1 MHAIYEQ
8 KVACPVSTAASG
20 TSPAG
25 ARAAFA
31 NTESSLTDYI
41 TNTYHNAARRG
52 HRIVPII
59 MESFG
64 GLAPGAVSL
73 LDELA
78 RAHGSRLGKDELSA
92 PWCARSFKRLH
103 AMRITIA
110 LHCAAAEEILQ
121 TVHLDAAADAQA
133 A

>member
-1 MHAIYEQ
+1 
-8 KVACPVSTAASG
+8 
-20 TSPAG
+20 
-25 ARAAFA
+25 
-31 NTESSLTDYI
+31 
-41 TNTYHNAARRG
+41 
-52 HRIVPII
+52 
-59 MESFG
+59 
-64 GLAPGAVSL
+64 VSL

-92 PWCARSFKRLH
+92 PWCARSFRRLH

>member
-1 MHAIYEQ
+1 VPEVDLDKIELLRLGTFLYPSWFGTVRH
-8 KVACPVSTAASG
+8 VSVTRPV
-20 TSPAG
+20 P
-25 ARAAFA
+25 RV
-31 NTESSLTDYI
+31 L
-41 TNTYHNAARRG
+41 NA
-52 HRIVPII
+52 II